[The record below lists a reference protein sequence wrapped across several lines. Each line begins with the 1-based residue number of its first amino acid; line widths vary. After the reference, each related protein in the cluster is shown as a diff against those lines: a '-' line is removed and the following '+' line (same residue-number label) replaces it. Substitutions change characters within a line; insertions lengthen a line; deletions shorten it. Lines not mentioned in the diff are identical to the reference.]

1 MKKSMMMG
9 QYILLTPSKIKLFDA
24 FYFSNHINEI
34 LAKQPPKAILGCY
47 STIGPV
53 KFKKK
58 KTFIKE
64 TFVQ

>member
-1 MKKSMMMG
+1 MMMN
-9 QYILLTPSKIKLFDA
+9 QYILLTPSKIKLFDV

-34 LAKQPPKAILGCY
+34 LAKQPPKAIVGFY

-58 KTFIKE
+58 NFY
-64 TFVQ
+64 